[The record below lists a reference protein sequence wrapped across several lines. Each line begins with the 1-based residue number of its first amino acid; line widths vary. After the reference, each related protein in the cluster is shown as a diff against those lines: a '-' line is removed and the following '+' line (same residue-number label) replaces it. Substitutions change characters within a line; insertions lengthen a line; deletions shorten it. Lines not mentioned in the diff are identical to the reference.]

1 MSDKL
6 QLMIPVNDW
15 EYVIEAVVTGDG
27 MIMMDVFIPCPHD
40 CDNDCDNCVR
50 RVAFEPTIQ
59 RILDEYDE
67 RVTRIVKYAM
77 QELQRP

>member
-6 QLMIPVNDW
+6 QLIIPLEDW
-15 EYVIEAVVTGDG
+15 KYVIEAVVTDDD
-27 MIMMDVFIPCPHD
+27 MIMMDVFIPCPTD

-77 QELQRP
+77 QELRVT